1 MINDAGISLN
11 EKDSDVFFIKPE
23 FNLRYAF
30 AKNHCTSLITSL
42 IESKYSWSVDNN
54 TNYWLFNLEFLF

>member
-11 EKDSDVFFIKPE
+11 EKDSDVFFIKSE

-30 AKNHCTSLITSL
+30 AKNHCTSVIASL
-42 IESKYSWSVDNN
+42 IELKYSWSTDNI
-54 TNYWLFNLEFLF
+54 TNYWLFNLGFWF